1 MIFLYL
7 CSSINNENGIKTMR
21 IKALLAISL
30 LFALWVGNTN
40 AQDRE
45 NLPIRQN
52 FENPDG
58 ILDGGW
64 TFVNQ
69 KNPLYGEIISG
80 IYRPNINEPTWT
92 QCFHFWGGCRD
103 YYSYLISPLLE
114 NVDNDIHFEFWF
126 TNYFGT
132 TPSNFRVG
140 YSTFT
145 NNPGDFEWGDLINA
159 TSGSRA
165 YATDPM
171 GWERFASDYPSDV
184 KYVAIA
190 FPNGQEASHLFV
202 DDMLITS
209 SSNAMPSMF
218 QVTSITNES
227 ISLSWKGNSESYDIQ
242 HAPSQFFDFS
252 DAVAFE
258 ANWRSVC
265 DGESGTW
272 KQSEEG
278 NNNIEGR
285 AGTPCIY
292 SDLEG
297 SNGHNYLVSRR
308 VHMGGSISFYAK
320 SHTDEGQLK
329 KDGSKNDHFYNKQ
342 FKVMVYVGGE
352 LTELV
357 ENVLESQSKIIG
369 GPYTSPDVWG
379 KYTLSLDDYEGYQ
392 QGDEGYVIICHINDH
407 PASKD
412 NIYYYLLIDDFTLVE
427 PYGEVVNNYEQ
438 TAYTMNGLVEQTCH
452 ALRVRANVGGEHSS
466 WTVPLYVKTLPTNL
480 EDMPDSYVFV
490 NDGDWNVPS
499 NWEQWYIPQSIGD
512 NVTISANAVIPAGY
526 VAKGTIGG
534 VNGSITIKDG
544 GQLMHH
550 GTGVEVTMM
559 KSIKGYENEYGN
571 DHYYL
576 LGFPSVSSLHPS
588 NVTNMMPN
596 NDEFNYDFY
605 YFDQSADAEWVNHK
619 DGEANL
625 NDTNFWFFRGNGLLY
640 ARNEDATLS
649 ATFVLNPSSETY
661 TIDSVP
667 YVGGHPLSGWN
678 LIANPFACNAHLS
691 GNRPFYRLVETA
703 EGSQIQLANEDIAI
717 APMEGIF
724 VQVASEGENVTFTAT
739 ESGRSKA
746 SMDFTLC
753 KADLKSVATLDRNR
767 VVFDE
772 GHNMSRLDLMADS
785 NRIYFP
791 VDDKAMAVVYSQP
804 MGELSLNLEV
814 ATDGVYALTF
824 DCRADNLVYCHLID
838 NLTGADVNLL
848 QQTEYTFE
856 ARVSDY
862 PSRFRVLFAKANDN
876 DVTMND
882 GFAYLF
888 NGNLIVTN
896 EGLAI
901 LQVIDVQG
909 RIVKSETIEGNV
921 YTNFSATPG
930 VYVLR
935 LINGENVKTQKM
947 IVK

>member
-1 MIFLYL
+1 
-7 CSSINNENGIKTMR
+7 MR
-21 IKALLAISL
+21 IKALLIVSL
-30 LFALWVGNTN
+30 LFAFGVGNTN
-40 AQDRE
+40 AQNRE
-45 NLPIRQN
+45 NLPIYQN
-52 FENPDG
+52 FENPDRV
-58 ILDGGW
+58 LDGGW
-64 TFVNQ
+64 TFVNSVSST
-69 KNPLYGEIISG
+69 YGVIS
-80 IYRPNINEPTWT
+80 RTTCHPNVGEPSWI
-92 QCFHFWGGCRD
+92 QSFRFRGGNLR
-103 YYSYLISPLLE
+103 YSYLISPLLE
-114 NVDNDIHFEFWF
+114 NVDSGIHFEFWF
-126 TNYFGT
+126 TNYYAI
-132 TPSNFRVG
+132 TPSRFQVG
-140 YSTFT
+140 YSTLT
-145 NNPGDFEWGDLINA
+145 NNPGDFEWGAVITADDG
-159 TSGSRA
+159 TRG
-165 YATDPM
+165 D
-171 GWERFASDYPSDV
+171 GWERFAGDFPEGAR
-184 KYVAIA
+184 YVAIA
-190 FPNGQEASHLFV
+190 FPSGQTTANLYV

-209 SSNAMPSMF
+209 NVGPSVSMF
-218 QVTSITNES
+218 QVTDITDES
-227 ISLSWKGNSESYDIQ
+227 ISLGWQGNGVNYDIQ
-242 HAPSQFFDFS
+242 HAPVQFFDFEKENALG
-252 DAVAFE
+252 D
-258 ANWRSVC
+258 WLSV
-265 DGESGTW
+265 GAGTW
-272 KQSEEG
+272 MQTAMG
-278 NNNIEGR
+278 DNMEGR
-285 AGTPCIY
+285 AGTRCVY

-297 SNGHNYLVSRR
+297 LAGHNYLVSSR
-308 VHMGGSISFYAK
+308 VPMGGSISFYAN
-320 SHTDEGQLK
+320 SQTDEGQWK
-329 KDGSKNDHFYNKQ
+329 KEGSKDDVYYNTQ
-342 FKVMVYVGGE
+342 FKVMVYVGD
-352 LTELV
+352 V
-357 ENVLESQSKIIG
+357 FNESLIESAAKIIG
-369 GPYTSPDVWG
+369 GPITAPDISWG
-379 KYTLSLDDYEGYQ
+379 KYTFPLDEYEGYQ
-392 QGDEGYVIICHINDH
+392 QGQEGYVIICHINNQ
-407 PASKD
+407 PGSKD
-412 NIYYYLLIDDFTLVE
+412 HDYFYKLLIDDLTFVE
-427 PYGEVVNNYEQ
+427 PYENAEIGHWQ
-438 TAYTMNGLVEQTCH
+438 TTYTMNGLEEQSYH
-452 ALRVRANVGGEHSS
+452 ALRVRANANEEHSS
-466 WTVPLYVKTLPTNL
+466 WTAPLYVKTLPTNL

-490 NDGDWNVPS
+490 SDGDWNVPS
-499 NWEQWYIPQSIGD
+499 NWHQWYIPQSIGD

-739 ESGRSKA
+739 EPGRSKA

-804 MGELSLNLEV
+804 MGELPLNLEV

-876 DVTMND
+876 DVTVND

-909 RIVKSETIEGNV
+909 RIIKSETIEGNA
-921 YTNFSATPG
+921 YADFNATPG